1 MAIIFRT
8 DLPQEVVTHR
18 EQVQSEIRRLI
29 AQDTLES
36 VRQAIRLQMSWL
48 ERYPDDYVMWDIGE
62 VLGKL
67 EDAILA
73 TEPQP
78 ALASVR

>member
-1 MAIIFRT
+1 MAIKLRT
-8 DLPQEVVTHR
+8 DFPQDVVVQR
-18 EQVQSEIRRLI
+18 EQVQADIRRLI
-29 AQDTLES
+29 VLDTLET

-67 EDAILA
+67 EDAILT
-73 TEPQP
+73 TEPEP